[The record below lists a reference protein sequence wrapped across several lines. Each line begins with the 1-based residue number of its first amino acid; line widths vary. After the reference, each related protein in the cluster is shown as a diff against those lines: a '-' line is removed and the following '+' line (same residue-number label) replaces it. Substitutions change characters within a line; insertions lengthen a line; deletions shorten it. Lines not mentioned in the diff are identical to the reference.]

1 MTAVRKML
9 RKHDAVLPQRPIAA
23 FYTARMH
30 DMRWVQTDYSS
41 VLAPTHENGFA
52 WIAEVCCSVWNA
64 SLSEAL
70 RRLGYYA
77 RRVNAPLS
85 VPRAP

>member
-41 VLAPTHENGFA
+41 VLVRLSRLVAGASHS
-52 WIAEVCCSVWNA
+52 EVCCSVWNA
-64 SLSEAL
+64 ARKLS
-70 RRLGYYA
+70 GG
-77 RRVNAPLS
+77 S
-85 VPRAP
+85 VITRGA

>member
-52 WIAEVCCSVWNA
+52 WIAEV
-64 SLSEAL
+64 
-70 RRLGYYA
+70 
-77 RRVNAPLS
+77 
-85 VPRAP
+85 